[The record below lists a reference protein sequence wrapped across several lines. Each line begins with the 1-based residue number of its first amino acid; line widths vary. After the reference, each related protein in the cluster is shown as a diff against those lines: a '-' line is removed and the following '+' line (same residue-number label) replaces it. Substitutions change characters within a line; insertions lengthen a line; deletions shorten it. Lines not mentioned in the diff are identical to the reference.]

1 MQPVGNVDDS
11 WPHVMRRCPSE
22 ACGFRFVAFQSQSQ
36 GSYYHHVAL
45 CGRHPQTCFE
55 HSANCICRPAK
66 ISCHTVSLVYA
77 SESNNLNWNW
87 NYFNSNW
94 NNFKDNTK
102 ILNWICNYINWNW
115 IIAIQIEIIANPTDK
130 YPLVSVL
137 DTDSHTL
144 KHTNLLIS
152 LYSHA
157 DVGAWWGCHTRILRW
172 QIAQGDWKDCGAK
185 NWRHTICFH
194 FNQNFVSLSWVSCN
208 TNTSCE
214 AFDILDAGKFWNP
227 PGLKYGTTTN
237 SSDRLQSMSVTT
249 MKVRHTLACPIQV
262 QSMHDVDAFLY
273 TMQIHSSRLYSTST
287 GIFSPSHS
295 FQGTSLMRYAS
306 RQFQSSS
313 LMEGTC
319 MNQTSRVGAC

>member
-1 MQPVGNVDDS
+1 
-11 WPHVMRRCPSE
+11 MRRCPSE
-22 ACGFRFVAFQSQSQ
+22 ACGFGFVAFQSQSQ

-94 NNFKDNTK
+94 NNFNDNTK

-115 IIAIQIEIIANPTDK
+115 NYCNSNWHYCQSNCQISIGERIG
-130 YPLVSVL
+130 YGH
-137 DTDSHTL
+137 SHTN
-144 KHTNLLIS
+144 HTNLLIS

-157 DVGAWWGCHTRILRW
+157 DVGAWWRCHTRILWW

-185 NWRHTICFH
+185 NWRRTIRFH
-194 FNQNFVSLSWVSCN
+194 FNQNLVSLSWVRCN

-237 SSDRLQSMSVTT
+237 SSDRLQSMSATT
-249 MKVRHTLACPIQV
+249 IKVRHALACPIQFKC
-262 QSMHDVDAFLY
+262 MHYVDAFLY
-273 TMQIHSSRLYSTST
+273 TMQIPSSRLYSTST

-313 LMEGTC
+313 SMEGTC